1 MRVLDQQGRLHSF
14 KGISMAD
21 LDSAPVLPNAQ
32 DRDVQE
38 SGDVEDGVSSE
49 EFGIRKDVNILINA
63 TI

>member
-1 MRVLDQQGRLHSF
+1 
-14 KGISMAD
+14 MAD

-49 EFGIRKDVNILINA
+49 EFGIRKDMNS
-63 TI
+63 